1 MKYYHQFEDAIEKL
15 GIENL
20 QMNQIADKPCVFLG
34 LATGESITLWRAL
47 QLVMSDINICYQHI
61 LTHGL
66 CELKWNQLVNIIH
79 PKKPPVFSMSEREK
93 GIIHGNSEWFKKY
106 SENKYLSHFIL
117 DKNNISQPKQIMFR
131 ETKKM
136 KYCEERT
143 KRRFKELKSFLH
155 SLPTDTEIVIKP
167 VDGMWWNEVFFCT
180 IEEILKLEN
189 FIYKDPECEVT
200 EDLNPED
207 DNIKNEFIRCGVIF
221 GNTLFEERIKSYPIE
236 IDWVKKDWNLRV
248 LTTYN
253 TDTNSYMV
261 SWMPWRIDNDWWA
274 INRSISADNISL
286 EEIWRLAWWNTTTL
300 QKARKKVEALAIET
314 TTVMANIWKRKNE
327 NPQISSTK
335 DFQNLAWVDIIIDEQ
350 LEPYVI
356 EVNDSNSGCIYESM
370 LLDGIESIIPIAKSI
385 KAKVNNYLDK
395 NAAFEEILSELSKL
409 EDKEAALRAL
419 GYEPLG
425 EIEGTVEV
433 EIIMGT
439 S

>member
-433 EIIMGT
+433 EIIIK
-439 S
+439 